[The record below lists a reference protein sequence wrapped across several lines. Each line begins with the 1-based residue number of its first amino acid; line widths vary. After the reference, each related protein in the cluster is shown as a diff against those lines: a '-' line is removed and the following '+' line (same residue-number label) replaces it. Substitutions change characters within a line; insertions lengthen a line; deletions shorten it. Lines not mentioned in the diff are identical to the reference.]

1 MTALWVVCK
10 AVNVSLCLN
19 TSSGFWNTGLW
30 CSGVKM
36 CQKELWWIF
45 WVYHLTCGAFRN
57 KNMRL
62 TQPFYCSVPSVL
74 YKCLCYQMHLYTH
87 DTPQSVSWVLTNL
100 TCDASW
106 KHSHYYFLL
115 FLFYCKKTVKT
126 FVSETENCKVLFS
139 KCSLSSAALS
149 R

>member
-19 TSSGFWNTGLW
+19 TSSAFWDTGLW

-36 CQKELWWIF
+36 CQKQLWWIF

-62 TQPFYCSVPSVL
+62 TQPFHYSVQMFVL
-74 YKCLCYQMHLYTH
+74 PNAFIYTRYSTISILGS
-87 DTPQSVSWVLTNL
+87 DKLDLWCILKTLSLL
-100 TCDASW
+100 LF
-106 KHSHYYFLL
+106 YY